1 MNNLPHQIRIERT
14 TTKSLMNPSLMNPSL
29 MNPRFR
35 ISQIPSRNPSQRR
48 LNNQANHSPRNQ
60 NQNPNPTNST
70 RRRMMSKSERMGL

>member
-35 ISQIPSRNPSQRR
+35 ISQIPSRNQNQRR

-60 NQNPNPTNST
+60 NQSPNPTNST
-70 RRRMMSKSERMGL
+70 RGRMMSKSERMGQ

>member
-14 TTKSLMNPSLMNPSL
+14 TTKSLMNQ
-29 MNPRFR
+29 RFR

-48 LNNQANHSPRNQ
+48 LNNQANRSPRNQ
-60 NQNPNPTNST
+60 NQSPNPTNPT

>member
-14 TTKSLMNPSLMNPSL
+14 TTKSL

-48 LNNQANHSPRNQ
+48 LNNQANHNPRNQ
-60 NQNPNPTNST
+60 NQSPNPTNST
-70 RRRMMSKSERMGL
+70 RGRMMSKSERMGQ

>member
-14 TTKSLMNPSLMNPSL
+14 TTKSLMNPSLMNP
-29 MNPRFR
+29 RFR
-35 ISQIPSRNPSQRR
+35 ISQIPSRNQNQRR

-60 NQNPNPTNST
+60 SQNPNPTNST

>member
-35 ISQIPSRNPSQRR
+35 ISQIPSRNQSQRR

-60 NQNPNPTNST
+60 NQSPNPTNPT
-70 RRRMMSKSERMGL
+70 RRRMRSKSERMGL